1 MAIQP
6 GVLGH
11 LSGCIAL
18 KKLDLNII
26 AAPEGHRAPAASS
39 AVPPTLLAAGTG
51 AEPSLLLPGGIVLMA
66 AASGMGRLAGLRHLE
81 VLSLRGDVSM
91 RPCSFEALAGL
102 RQLTTLTLW
111 TKVWLRV
118 RG

>member
-26 AAPEGHRAPAASS
+26 AAPEGHRAPAAS
-39 AVPPTLLAAGTG
+39 AVPPALLAAGAG

-118 RG
+118 LV